1 MNKIFII
8 LISIIGVLFGNAW
21 LQKNEKDLTKGMEDF
36 GAILIIVISMI
47 MFLFGLFTV

>member
-8 LISIIGVLFGNAW
+8 LISIIGILFGSAW

-36 GAILIIVISMI
+36 SAIAIIVISMI
-47 MFLFGLFTV
+47 MFLFGIFTI